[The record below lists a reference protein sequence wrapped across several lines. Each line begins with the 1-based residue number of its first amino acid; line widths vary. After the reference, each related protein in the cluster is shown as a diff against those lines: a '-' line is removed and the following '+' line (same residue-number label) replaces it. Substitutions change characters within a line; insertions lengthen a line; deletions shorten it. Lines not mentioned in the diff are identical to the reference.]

1 MSRIAPKAA
10 PSGPKPVM
18 ISKIENAD
26 NQMHPIHQADIHTKF
41 LQVLDKPAA
50 ELHPPAAA
58 QAPASNAGQAP
69 APQ

>member
-1 MSRIAPKAA
+1 
-10 PSGPKPVM
+10 M